1 MTKEQSVLARIM
13 KMFSKEK
20 ILLQHSVLS
29 YSIDL
34 YLLKHKLAIVV
45 DEKGHK
51 DREEHKEIERQRAIK
66 KELDCKFIG
75 INPDKKDFDIDIDI
89 GEIYSHIN
97 KSYEKSLK
105 DKISKRPSELNLVEV
120 I

>member
-1 MTKEQSVLARIM
+1 
-13 KMFSKEK
+13 MFSKEK

-34 YLLKHKLAIVV
+34 YFLKHKLAIAV

-51 DREEHKEIERQRAIK
+51 DSEEHKETESQRAIK
-66 KELDCKFIG
+66 KELDCKFIR